1 MINFSMSPHSIWSYC
16 GVFFDWAVVLRVDG
30 TINCVETKC
39 RWWAVQ
45 QSAVNDCGQ
54 TQLNLNTKHNHGG
67 ILCIKC
73 GNTGILWAI

>member
-1 MINFSMSPHSIWSYC
+1 MSPHSIWRYC

-45 QSAVNDCGQ
+45 QSAVNDWPNTAQSQYQ
-54 TQLNLNTKHNHGG
+54 T
-67 ILCIKC
+67 
-73 GNTGILWAI
+73 